1 MKYKFLFTK
10 EKLKAL
16 SALDFFISL
25 SIFVVFISVFLSV
38 AQIVIK
44 YSSDYQGNIAGS
56 PGTAADQHLIFTGF
70 EKLINI
76 LSQPG
81 FSRKKINSII
91 NNNYIKCTF
100 NPSSL
105 WDLPGEKIIFP
116 TGYKICLSATPLF
129 ESNLNELID
138 GSRPGI
144 YVLHAVPEKISAR
157 YLPLR
162 KIFCRPKP
170 YC

>member
-1 MKYKFLFTK
+1 MKYKFLITK

-16 SALDFFISL
+16 SSLDFFISL

-44 YSSDYQGNIAGS
+44 HSSDYQGNIAGS
-56 PGTAADQHLIFTGF
+56 PGTAADQHQIFTGF
-70 EKLINI
+70 EKLVNV

-81 FSRKKINSII
+81 FSRKKIKLIP
-91 NNNYIKCTF
+91 NNNSIKCTF
-100 NPSSL
+100 NPSRD
-105 WDLPGEKIIFP
+105 WDLPGKEIIFP
-116 TGYKICLSATPLF
+116 TGYQFCLSSTPLG
-129 ESNLNELID
+129 EANLNELID

-144 YVLHAVPEKISAR
+144 YVLHAVPENISAR